1 MAEIHW
7 TLAAEAD
14 LRGIEEFIS
23 KDSAIY
29 AINFIEQLVESAEI
43 LGASPEIG
51 RVVPVF
57 QDQHIRELLIRGYRL
72 VYLLEGNKTI
82 ILRVIHGARDLRRLV
97 YREPWNLE

>member
-7 TLAAEAD
+7 TLTAEAD

-72 VYLLEGNKTI
+72 IYMLEVNEPVVSR
-82 ILRVIHGARDLRRLV
+82 LIHSARDLRRLID
-97 YREPWNLE
+97 REPWNLE